1 MTNPTKTLTVLAT
14 LALATS
20 LHAAPEAHQIDT
32 DHSGIT
38 FKIRHLITTVPGSV
52 PGFEGSVTF
61 HPDHLDQAAAE
72 VSVKVAS
79 INTNNDRRDDHLRN
93 EDFFE
98 VETFPGAH
106 FRSTRFEAV
115 EGENRYHI
123 VGDLTIRDV
132 TREITLDATFL
143 GFAEGRQGQSVQG
156 WEATTTIDRRDFG
169 ITYGQGLIG
178 NEVTLELFV
187 QAHGN

>member
-1 MTNPTKTLTVLAT
+1 MKILSKKWSIPIF
-14 LALATS
+14 LALAAS
-20 LHAAPEAHQIDT
+20 LHGAPKPHQIDT
-32 DHSGIT
+32 AHSGIT

-61 HPDHLDQAAAE
+61 HPDHIGQAAAE
-72 VSVKVAS
+72 VTVQVAS

-98 VETFPGAH
+98 VETFPMAH

-123 VGDLTIRDV
+123 TGDLTIRDI
-132 TREITLDATFL
+132 TREIILDATFL

-156 WEATTTIDRRDFG
+156 WEATTTIDRRDFD

-178 NEVTLELFV
+178 NEVTLELFI
-187 QAHGN
+187 QAHGE